1 MLLLLLLLRIWLQED
16 ARGSADS
23 ETVRLEL
30 RSSYYANWSGL
41 GVEYKTSDATPRV
54 IFWSRYLDWVVTG
67 PVSLLFWSEKLLPLA
82 CDAERCATRD
92 GADPCQIKGSPAE
105 KTSENGIR
113 SHSF

>member
-67 PVSLLFWSEKLLPLA
+67 PVSLLFWSEKLPA
-82 CDAERCATRD
+82 PR
-92 GADPCQIKGSPAE
+92 PCL
-105 KTSENGIR
+105 
-113 SHSF
+113 